1 MDTVETTGK
10 TIEEARAAAL
20 QQLQATEDEVEFEVI
35 EEPRKLLGFLGTQG
49 DYHLRA
55 TRKSAMATGEAPV
68 ETVSEEQPVAEVGAP
83 QVQPINDLASTGAGA
98 VEQVVA
104 QRAIEFLAET
114 TRLMG
119 LHTDVV
125 VVNSEP
131 GEIELEIRGE
141 GLGLLIG
148 RHGATLDALQ
158 MLAAVVGNTGLSQ
171 GARVVVDAEQYRER
185 RREMLRKMALQQAEK
200 AKESQQEVVIPDLK
214 AFERRIVHLTL
225 KDDPD
230 VETYSEGEGDDRCIV
245 ISPRNV

>member
-1 MDTVETTGK
+1 VDTVETTGK
-10 TIEEARAAAL
+10 TMEEARAAAL
-20 QQLQATEDEVEFEVI
+20 QQLQATEDEVDFELI

-55 TRKSAMATGEAPV
+55 TRKSAIATSEAPAEIV
-68 ETVSEEQPVAEVGAP
+68 AVEQPAAEAGAP
-83 QVQPINDLASTGAGA
+83 QVQPINDLASTGAGP

-125 VVNSEP
+125 VVRSEP

>member
-55 TRKSAMATGEAPV
+55 TRKGTMATGEAPV
-68 ETVSEEQPVAEVGAP
+68 ETVAEEQPVAEVGAP

-245 ISPRNV
+245 ISPRNA

>member
-1 MDTVETTGK
+1 MDAIETTGK

-20 QQLQATEDEVEFEVI
+20 EQLQATEDEVEFELI

-49 DYHLRA
+49 DYHVRA
-55 TRKSAMATGEAPV
+55 TRKSATAQGEEAPA
-68 ETVSEEQPVAEVGAP
+68 ELGDEQPEEEAGAP
-83 QVQPINDLASTGAGA
+83 QVQPINDLTTAGGGP

-119 LHTDVV
+119 LTTDVV
-125 VVNSEP
+125 VTNSEP
-131 GEIELEIRGE
+131 GEVELEIRGE

-185 RREMLRKMALQQAEK
+185 RREMLRKMAVQQAEK
-200 AKESQQEVVIPDLK
+200 AKDSQQEVVIPDLK

-230 VETYSEGEGDDRCIV
+230 VETYSEGDGDDRCIV

>member
-55 TRKSAMATGEAPV
+55 TRKGTMATGEAPV
-68 ETVSEEQPVAEVGAP
+68 ETVPEEQPVAEAGAP